1 MDNTDPL
8 TLIESAIAEAE
19 AELGKLSQ
27 LTDIATAS
35 RETIKKLEEDV
46 ADLHFNRGN
55 LEPKVRSSRHVSAT
69 SLLTLERC
77 DLEGFE
83 RGIDAQ
89 SDRAAQFGA
98 RATALLQ
105 ELHAVVL
112 AARKADIEEM
122 VRRTFDLSKVR
133 VPVEFLTAAAHTVL
147 EVEEV
152 GNILFQY
159 RTADERDTKI
169 DDARRL
175 KARSA
180 PLLEWARELP
190 DLSLNFVDP
199 GIKPVIKPQAPVV
212 SGNVLGTLVAS
223 AA

>member
-1 MDNTDPL
+1 MDNPL
-8 TLIESAIAEAE
+8 TLIESAIADTE
-19 AELGKLSQ
+19 AELAKLSQ

-77 DLEGFE
+77 DLAGFE
-83 RGIDAQ
+83 RGVDAQ
-89 SDRAAQFGA
+89 SDRATQFGA

-105 ELHAVVL
+105 ELYSVVL
-112 AARKADIEEM
+112 ATRKAQIEEM
-122 VRRTFDLSKVR
+122 IQRTFDLSRVH
-133 VPVEFLTAAAHTVL
+133 VPVEMLVAAAHVVT
-147 EVEEV
+147 EAENV

-159 RTADERDTKI
+159 RTADERDIKL
-169 DDARRL
+169 DDARQLR
-175 KARSA
+175 ARSA
-180 PLLEWARELP
+180 SLFQWARELP
-190 DLSLNFVDP
+190 EISLNLVDP

-212 SGNVLGTLVAS
+212 SGNVLGTMVAS